1 VRGSAMSK
9 PFLTVVLL
17 LGLAAA
23 SAAGN
28 AGATFML
35 LPEDIRSVGM
45 GGTGAGESGSLGGL
59 FYNPAS
65 LGFRTE
71 AVMNAAF
78 TGWIADTSLGYL
90 AGCLPI
96 GQAGVL
102 SLGATYMHV
111 GGFERR
117 TDESDEPTGTF
128 DASGLAAEAGYAV
141 ELSDGLS
148 AGLTAGVVHQRLDT
162 YSATGASF
170 DVGVQ
175 YRLPFDWLTVG
186 VAGRNLGTPLTFI
199 SEKTPL
205 PANVVAGVNLRL
217 LDGDLNFNLDAE
229 YDLDDAADNLY
240 AHAGGEYV
248 LFDTAALRVGYT
260 YGYGS
265 QGGTVTGLS
274 AGIGL
279 QVVGVTF
286 DFAYTN
292 QGDLGGSYRV
302 GVGYDF
308 SYLTTR
314 RDTLQEYLDQI
325 AEQER
330 ATSRAF
336 YSEGREAM
344 SRERYADAA
353 SAFDKALIWDPAF
366 DDAAAAYDEAVALAR
381 DKEIADHLSQG
392 ELYLKIEDY
401 VSALAEFSAVLE
413 VDPEHADALRLVT
426 FASDALTRQ
435 LAEREARAAE
445 LSQKAADLFAAG
457 DFRGAISAWGEV
469 LVLDPGN
476 ALALGYLNQAKE
488 RLEDQVAQEK
498 RLARN
503 LEDQGR
509 YDEALDHWLK
519 VHELDPEDPEV
530 PVAISQCRGYL
541 SRQIET
547 LVADGVARYERGEYA
562 AAGDLLHQALRLDP
576 DNRKASEYLAR
587 IEAARTTTVRESD
600 PITANEFYLKG
611 VQAYTRRDYE
621 LAIYYWEQCLYY
633 QPDHPKAGPNIE
645 RARQLLAALHE

>member
-1 VRGSAMSK
+1 MSK
-9 PFLTVVLL
+9 RFLTTILV

-23 SAAGN
+23 SVAGN
-28 AGATFML
+28 AGATFLL
-35 LPEDIRSVGM
+35 LPQDLRAVGM
-45 GGTGAGESGSLGGL
+45 GGTGAGEAGSLGGL

-65 LGFRTE
+65 LGFRSE

-78 TGWIADTSLGYL
+78 TSWIAETSLGYL
-90 AGCLPI
+90 AGCLPL
-96 GQAGVL
+96 GKAGVV
-102 SLGATYMHV
+102 SLGATYMRV
-111 GGFERR
+111 GDFERR
-117 TDESDEPTGTF
+117 TGDTDEPVGTF
-128 DASGLAAEAGYAV
+128 DAMGLAAEAGYGI
-141 ELSDGLS
+141 ELFDGFS
-148 AGLTAGVVHQRLDT
+148 AGMTAGVVHQRLDT

-170 DVGVQ
+170 DLGVQ
-175 YRLPFDWLTVG
+175 YRFPFDWLTVG
-186 VAGRNLGTPLTFI
+186 LAGRNLGTPLTFI
-199 SEKTPL
+199 SEETPL
-205 PANVVAGVNLRL
+205 PSNVVGGVNLCFL
-217 LDGDLNFNLDAE
+217 GGDLGFNLDAE
-229 YDLDDAADNLY
+229 YHLDDAADNLY

-265 QGGTVTGLS
+265 QGGNITGLS

-279 QVVGVTF
+279 QVVGITF

-308 SYLTTR
+308 AYFTTR
-314 RDTLQEYLDQI
+314 RDTLREYLDQI

-336 YSEGREAM
+336 YSEGQDAM

-366 DDAAAAYDEAVALAR
+366 TEAAAAYDNAVGLAR
-381 DKEIADHLSQG
+381 EKEIADHVSQG

-401 VSALAEFSAVLE
+401 VSAQAEFSAALE
-413 VDPEHADALRLVT
+413 IDPEHAEALRLVT
-426 FASDALTRQ
+426 FASDALVRQ
-435 LAEREARAAE
+435 LAEREAQAAE

-457 DFRGAISAWGEV
+457 DFRGAISAWSEV

-476 ALALGYLNQAKE
+476 GLALGYLNQAQG
-488 RLEDQVAQEK
+488 RLEDQVEQEK
-498 RLARN
+498 RMARN

-509 YDEALDHWLK
+509 YEEALEHWLK
-519 VHELDPEDPEV
+519 AHELDPEDPEL

-562 AAGDLLHQALRLDP
+562 AAKDLFHQAQRLDP
-576 DNRKASEYLAR
+576 GNRKAAEYLAK
-587 IEAARTTTVRESD
+587 IEAAQTTTVRESD

-611 VQAYTRRDYE
+611 VQAYTRKDYE